1 MPFQKGHTIT
11 AHLTRPRKK
20 SCQLKPRSD
29 SRLDGLNDEQ
39 QIKLNEW
46 MLSNKL
52 GYSDVKQLIQNE
64 FNLEVSIDNL
74 SRYYRKHV
82 APFLIERRRRNMEI
96 AAAQNQDIK
105 EHPANFATA
114 MIDALHQRTLNAAN
128 DRKVPVKELKAY
140 HDMIRDWKKHNL
152 EEGKLNVKL
161 RQIAMLEKREREA
174 RAAMH
179 DSKLTAAQQAER
191 LREIFKT

>member
-1 MPFQKGHTIT
+1 MLEKGHHIT
-11 AHLTRPRKK
+11 GHLTRPRRK

-29 SRLDGLNDEQ
+29 GILNGLTDEQ

-46 MLSNKL
+46 LLSNKL
-52 GYSDVKQLIQNE
+52 DYREIKQLIQE
-64 FNLEVSIDNL
+64 QFKIEVSVNL
-74 SRYYRKHV
+74 ISNYYRKHV
-82 APFLIERRRRNMEI
+82 HAYLIERRRRNLEL
-96 AAAQNQDIK
+96 ASNQNKDIK
-105 EHPANFATA
+105 EHPGNFATA

-140 HDMIRDWKKHNL
+140 HDMIRDWKKHQL

-161 RQIAMLEKREREA
+161 RHIAMLEKREREA
-174 RAAMH
+174 RAAMQ
-179 DSKLTAAQQAER
+179 DSRLSAAQQAER